1 MKYDFSNVKGL
12 DDLNRV
18 LPGIQCNLS
27 PIGNG
32 AYVGYPAGIIFREFG
47 IDTSLL
53 PRIVGA
59 HSETGLL
66 PSAIPAG
73 LSEENER
80 VLSEIVRACHT
91 VLLNSIK

>member
-47 IDTSLL
+47 IDTSVSAAW
-53 PRIVGA
+53 RGA
-59 HSETGLL
+59 GLL
-66 PSAIPAG
+66 PTKPQTKY
-73 LSEENER
+73 NF
-80 VLSEIVRACHT
+80 
-91 VLLNSIK
+91 